1 MKARYPG
8 VPRSAEAVAQ
18 DVHKALTIVIG
29 HAVRGQ
35 FHRPS
40 APPCLLCQRTTTP
53 QNLNVMNK
61 FFSLFAAA
69 AFALASSTAFAHT
82 TTVDADQ
89 QVTLDNATQVTYT
102 VTVLAVHADGNRA
115 YHASKHKSLTQ
126 AHMTYQA
133 FVLELPDGAEV
144 VRAEIIDS
152 NGRVILSIG

>member
-1 MKARYPG
+1 
-8 VPRSAEAVAQ
+8 
-18 DVHKALTIVIG
+18 
-29 HAVRGQ
+29 
-35 FHRPS
+35 
-40 APPCLLCQRTTTP
+40 
-53 QNLNVMNK
+53 MNK

-69 AFALASSTAFAHT
+69 FLFTAASATAFAH